1 VSFTISVGTT
11 TATVTGPLDLS
22 LPVVILLHGLS
33 GTSGDMTAPATA
45 RPGLA
50 YDLNATYPPYSDA
63 GFHFIPPLV
72 PVQGVFLDAAVTT
85 LTSWRDALN
94 AAGFTTVDYS
104 QSGPTIAADAAQL
117 AAIAIALAG
126 DQRLAG
132 MRFAIVGHSR
142 GGLVARAFLTTSLTN
157 AALAGFMARMTT
169 LVTLHSPNTGSGL
182 ANLSVTVDG
191 LLASVQA
198 AFSGAGL
205 TPPPF
210 LATLRA
216 MVTSPAI
223 AELAVGS
230 ATLAGIAAME
240 PVPGVVYRTFGGTS
254 THFVRL
260 WANVFTPD
268 SSIPLPVP
276 WPWFHWGTSPL
287 QVGDL
292 LDPLTF
298 LPIAVLG
305 GVPLVAE
312 LITALTELAATTPEL
327 QNGAGDVL
335 VTDAHAR
342 LTFEASHGTNPIDHA
357 EALWDAGLQAQVLA
371 ILIQLRVPTITGHAT
386 ARLNPLARTGVLTTY
401 TVTAADALTGA
412 ALTSGTV
419 TVRDT
424 FDVPVI
430 TVPLG
435 QSFQYDFKRRRVC
448 TVEYGPNGHPV
459 VTCEDIW
466 PSVDVVLGAP
476 YGTVDVDTGLP

>member
-1 VSFTISVGTT
+1 MSFTISVGSTT
-11 TATVTGPLDLS
+11 VTVTGPLDLS
-22 LPVVILLHGLS
+22 LPVVILLHGLG
-33 GTSGDMTAPATA
+33 GTSGDMTAPAAA

-50 YDLNATYPPYSDA
+50 FDLNATYPLYSDA
-63 GFHFIPPLV
+63 GIHLTPPLV
-72 PVQGVFLDAAVTT
+72 PVRGFFLDAAVTT
-85 LTSWRDALN
+85 LPSWRGVLN

-104 QSGPTIAADAAQL
+104 QSGPTIAADAAEL

-126 DQRLAG
+126 DPRLAG

-169 LVTLHSPNTGSGL
+169 LVTLHSPHTGSGL
-182 ANLSVTVDG
+182 ANASVTVDG
-191 LLASVQA
+191 LLAAVQG
-198 AFSGAGL
+198 AFTGAGL

-216 MVTSPAI
+216 MVMSPAI

-230 ATLAGIAAME
+230 ATLAGIAAKE

-268 SSIPLPVP
+268 SGFPIVAI
-276 WPWFHWGTSPL
+276 FHWGTTPM
-287 QVGDL
+287 QVGAL

-298 LPIAVLG
+298 LPIAVLS
-305 GVPLVAE
+305 GVPLVTG
-312 LITALTELAATTPEL
+312 LITALTQLAATTPEL
-327 QNGAGDVL
+327 QNGTGDVL
-335 VTDAHAR
+335 VTDARAR
-342 LTFEASHGTNPIDHA
+342 LPFGASHGTNPINHA
-357 EALWDAGLQAQVLA
+357 GALWDAGLQAQVLA
-371 ILIQLRVPTITGHAT
+371 ILTQLRMPTITGHAT
-386 ARLNPLARTGVLTTY
+386 VRLNPLARRGVLTTY
-401 TVTAADALTGA
+401 TVTAADAVTGA

-424 FDVPVI
+424 FGVPVI
-430 TVPLG
+430 TIPLG
-435 QSFQYDFKRRRVC
+435 QSFQYSFQGRRVR
-448 TVEYGPNGHPV
+448 TVDWINGRPV
-459 VTCEDIW
+459 VTYEVIW
-466 PSVDVVLGAP
+466 PSVEVALGAP

>member
-1 VSFTISVGTT
+1 MSFTISVGSTT
-11 TATVTGPLDLS
+11 VTVTGPLDLS
-22 LPVVILLHGLS
+22 LPVVILLHGLG
-33 GTSGDMTAPATA
+33 GTSGDMTAPAA
-45 RPGLA
+45 SRPGMA
-50 YDLNATYPPYSDA
+50 FDLTATYPLYSDA
-63 GFHFIPPLV
+63 GIHVTPPLA
-72 PVQGVFLDAAVTT
+72 PVRGFFLDAAVTT
-85 LTSWRDALN
+85 LSSWRGALN

-104 QSGPTIAADAAQL
+104 QSGPTIAADAAEL
-117 AAIAIALAG
+117 GRIALALAG

-169 LVTLHSPNTGSGL
+169 LVTLHSPHTGSGL
-182 ANLSVTVDG
+182 ASLSVTVDA
-191 LLASVQA
+191 LLASVQG
-198 AFSGAGL
+198 AFTGAGL

-210 LATLRA
+210 LAALRA

-268 SSIPLPVP
+268 SGIPLPVP
-276 WPWFHWGTSPL
+276 FPLFHWGTTPV
-287 QVGDL
+287 QAGAL

-298 LPIAVLG
+298 LPVAVLSG
-305 GVPLVAE
+305 APLVTE
-312 LITALTELAATTPEL
+312 LITALTALAATTPEL
-327 QNGAGDVL
+327 QNGTGDVL
-335 VTDAHAR
+335 VTDARAR
-342 LTFEASHGTNPIDHA
+342 LPFEASHGTNPINHA
-357 EALWDAGLQAQVLA
+357 DALWDAGLQAQVLA
-371 ILIQLRVPTITGHAT
+371 ILTQLRVPTITGHAT
-386 ARLNPLARTGVLTTY
+386 ARLNPLARPGVLTTY
-401 TVTAADALTGA
+401 TVTAADAVTGA

-424 FDVPVI
+424 FNVPVI
-430 TVPLG
+430 NVPLG
-435 QSFQYDFKRRRVC
+435 QSFQYDFKSRRVC
-448 TVEYGPNGHPV
+448 TVDYIHGRPV

-466 PSVDVVLGAP
+466 PSVDAALGAP